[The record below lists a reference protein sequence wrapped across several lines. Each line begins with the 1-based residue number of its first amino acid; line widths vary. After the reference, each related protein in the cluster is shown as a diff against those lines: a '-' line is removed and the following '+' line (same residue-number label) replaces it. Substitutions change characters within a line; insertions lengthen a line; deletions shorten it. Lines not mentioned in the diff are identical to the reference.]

1 MSCGLIILEI
11 FSMFFKIRQT
21 IEDLEMKA
29 KKNLNQ
35 NQNENLAEISELKK
49 ENSKQIRTINDL
61 K

>member
-1 MSCGLIILEI
+1 MSFGLIILEI

-29 KKNLNQ
+29 KKNFNQ

-49 ENSKQIRTINDL
+49 ENSKQIRTISDL